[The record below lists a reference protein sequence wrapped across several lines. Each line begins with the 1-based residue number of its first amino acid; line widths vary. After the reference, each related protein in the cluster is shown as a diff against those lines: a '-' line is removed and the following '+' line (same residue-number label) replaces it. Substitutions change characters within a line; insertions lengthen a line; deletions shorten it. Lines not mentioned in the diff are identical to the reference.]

1 MKRCWCTCW
10 LCPGCH
16 GGGTGGAGGEAAFKG
31 RGKHTPAIC
40 FLWQRH
46 GHENLWCLASP
57 HQCEGPGK
65 DPGKRPLCTSLSLSQ
80 NGTGT
85 LKHSHCGAKGHSE
98 WHHRAAKHTSGVHEY
113 KIQKFGLL
121 LHHDTGRGLNPLH
134 AGCARQWPLAGAASA
149 AAVSP
154 GDQSPSLL

>member
-46 GHENLWCLASP
+46 GHENLWCLAS
-57 HQCEGPGK
+57 HTNVRGREKILGK
-65 DPGKRPLCTSLSLSQ
+65 DHCALASAFHKMALGLLNTATVVQRGTQ
-80 NGTGT
+80 NGTT
-85 LKHSHCGAKGHSE
+85 EQLSIQVECTNIKYRS
-98 WHHRAAKHTSGVHEY
+98 SGCYCTMTQVV
-113 KIQKFGLL
+113 G
-121 LHHDTGRGLNPLH
+121 
-134 AGCARQWPLAGAASA
+134 
-149 AAVSP
+149 
-154 GDQSPSLL
+154 